1 MKQSGKII
9 ATLLI
14 GIVMALGLTLSSCKK
29 AETGPAGKNG
39 ADGNANVQS
48 TGQID
53 LGSLGW
59 TYQGDPSNDAYV
71 SVYPLASV
79 TQEVVDKGLVMAY
92 VKTLDGWVALP
103 FSAAMYETDDLTF
116 EMVPGAVR
124 FYYRDNNE
132 LTTTIDPSVTSLIV
146 RIVVVPALIKKPGV
160 DHSNYQ
166 EVKAAYHL

>member
-1 MKQSGKII
+1 MKQSGKRI
-9 ATLLI
+9 ATLITGL
-14 GIVMALGLTLSSCKK
+14 VMAVGLTLSSCKK

-53 LGSLGW
+53 LGALGW
-59 TYQGDPSNDAYV
+59 TYQGDPSNDSYV
-71 SVYPLASV
+71 SVFPMASI

-103 FSAAMYETDDLTF
+103 FSGAMYDTDDLTF
-116 EMVPGAVR
+116 EFVNGMVR

-132 LTTTIDPSVTSLIV
+132 LTMTTDPSVTSFIV
-146 RIVVVPALIKKPGV
+146 RIVLVPAQIKKPGV
-160 DHSNYQ
+160 NHCSYQ
-166 EVKAAYHL
+166 EVKAAYNL